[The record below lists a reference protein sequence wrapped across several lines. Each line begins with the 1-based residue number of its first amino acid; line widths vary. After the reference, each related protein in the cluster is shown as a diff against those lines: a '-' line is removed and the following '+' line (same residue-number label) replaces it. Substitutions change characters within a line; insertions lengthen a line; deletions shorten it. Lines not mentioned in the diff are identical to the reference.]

1 MAWKD
6 RTRER
11 FNRRGSLTGVMLLAL
26 GVVAV
31 LIAIFLLRNTWPG

>member
-1 MAWKD
+1 MAWMD

-11 FNRRGSLTGVMLLAL
+11 FHRSSVTGVMLLAL

-31 LIAIFLLRNTWPG
+31 LVAVFLLRNTWPG